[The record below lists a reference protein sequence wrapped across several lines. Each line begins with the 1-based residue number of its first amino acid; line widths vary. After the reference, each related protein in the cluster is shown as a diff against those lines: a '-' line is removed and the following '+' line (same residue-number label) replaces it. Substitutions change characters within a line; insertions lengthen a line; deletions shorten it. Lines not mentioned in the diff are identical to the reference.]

1 MLRVRN
7 ALAAVLGL
15 SMCFPFPAFAE
26 VAVGEATLI
35 KTEVAGENGPLVVKD
50 PVHRDERI
58 RTSIGGLG
66 QFVFRD
72 GTKLA
77 VGAGSSVV
85 IDSYVYDDANSVKK
99 LTIKAAKGTFRWIS
113 GNSSSSAYS
122 IVTPAGTIGV
132 RGTAFDV
139 YVAPNGT
146 TAMVLLNGSA
156 QFCGAGG
163 CKQLR
168 EQCDCVIASRGGGVS
183 DPRKVD
189 ETTLR
194 TLRNNKALPFL
205 SGNQQLSGPLG
216 NIRTSCGLR
225 SMRAERQDRPPES
238 SPVPTLFP
246 PQEQAPPSPQKP
258 ERPQKPDE
266 PQKPDK
272 PDKPHHHR
280 PDKHHHDRDHDHPDR
295 HHHDRDR
302 DRDHWGG
309 RGGHHDRGNDGGG
322 WGQRSGNHDVQNE
335 HGRRDGWGNRHE
347 GARDRGG
354 DNHGARDH
362 ADRGSATR
370 DGSRDH
376 ADRDRGGRSD
386 GGDGGRNGHN
396 GHRDGTQGGAAPANG
411 GQAQSGGAESAASD
425 GSQGSVGTGTGTGTG
440 AGDGDGAGSGG
451 HRGGWHGRNGDQNG
465 GRQGGGGHQM
475 RDHSGAD
482 GDGAS
487 GGGSS
492 D

>member
-85 IDSYVYDDANSVKK
+85 IDSYVYYDANSVKK

-189 ETTLR
+189 ATTLR
-194 TLRNNKALPFL
+194 TLRNQKALPFL

-216 NIRTSCGLR
+216 NIRTTCGLR
-225 SMRAERQDRPPES
+225 SIRADRQDRPAES
-238 SPVPTLFP
+238 TPVPTLFP
-246 PQEQAPPSPQKP
+246 PQEQAPPPPQKP
-258 ERPQKPDE
+258 ERPQ
-266 PQKPDK
+266 K

-295 HHHDRDR
+295 HHHDRD
-302 DRDHWGG
+302 
-309 RGGHHDRGNDGGG
+309 GHHGRDNDGGG
-322 WGQRSGNHDVQNE
+322 WGQRSGQDGPGR
-335 HGRRDGWGNRHE
+335 HGPRDGWGNRHE
-347 GARDRGG
+347 GTRDRGG
-354 DNHGARDH
+354 DNQ
-362 ADRGSATR
+362 
-370 DGSRDH
+370 GSRDH
-376 ADRDRGGRSD
+376 ADRGHARDESRDQADRDHGSPDRGSRHGGGRSD
-386 GGDGGRNGHN
+386 GGNGDRGHN
-396 GHRDGTQGGAAPANG
+396 GHHDGPRGGPSPANG
-411 GQAQSGGAESAASD
+411 GQAQSSGAGAAAAGEAGQGGTGIRSAD
-425 GSQGSVGTGTGTGTG
+425 GSRV
-440 AGDGDGAGSGG
+440 GSGG
-451 HRGGWHGRNGDQNG
+451 HRGWQSGGW
-465 GRQGGGGHQM
+465 QGGGGRHVHGH
-475 RDHSGAD
+475 DGNTHGSGD
-482 GDGAS
+482 N
-487 GGGSS
+487 GG
-492 D
+492 

>member
-7 ALAAVLGL
+7 ALAAMLGL
-15 SMCFPFPAFAE
+15 SMCFPLCFPFPAYAE

-168 EQCDCVIASRGGGVS
+168 EQCDCVIASRG
-183 DPRKVD
+183 
-189 ETTLR
+189 
-194 TLRNNKALPFL
+194 
-205 SGNQQLSGPLG
+205 
-216 NIRTSCGLR
+216 
-225 SMRAERQDRPPES
+225 
-238 SPVPTLFP
+238 
-246 PQEQAPPSPQKP
+246 
-258 ERPQKPDE
+258 
-266 PQKPDK
+266 
-272 PDKPHHHR
+272 
-280 PDKHHHDRDHDHPDR
+280 
-295 HHHDRDR
+295 
-302 DRDHWGG
+302 
-309 RGGHHDRGNDGGG
+309 
-322 WGQRSGNHDVQNE
+322 
-335 HGRRDGWGNRHE
+335 
-347 GARDRGG
+347 
-354 DNHGARDH
+354 
-362 ADRGSATR
+362 
-370 DGSRDH
+370 
-376 ADRDRGGRSD
+376 
-386 GGDGGRNGHN
+386 
-396 GHRDGTQGGAAPANG
+396 
-411 GQAQSGGAESAASD
+411 
-425 GSQGSVGTGTGTGTG
+425 
-440 AGDGDGAGSGG
+440 
-451 HRGGWHGRNGDQNG
+451 
-465 GRQGGGGHQM
+465 
-475 RDHSGAD
+475 
-482 GDGAS
+482 
-487 GGGSS
+487 
-492 D
+492 

>member
-1 MLRVRN
+1 MLRLRDVSA
-7 ALAAVLGL
+7 ALLGL
-15 SMCFPFPAFAE
+15 VMCCPVAARAE

-35 KTEVAGENGPLVVKD
+35 KTEVTGEDGPLVVKA

-85 IDSYVYDDANSVKK
+85 IDSYVYDEANSVKK

-146 TAMVLLNGSA
+146 TAMVLLNGAA

-168 EQCDCVIASRGGGVS
+168 QQCDCVIASRHGGVS
-183 DPRKVD
+183 DPRRVD
-189 ETTLR
+189 EATLQ
-194 TLRNNKALPFL
+194 TLGNRKALPFL

-225 SMRAERQDRPPES
+225 SIRVDRQDPARDVIPEAA
-238 SPVPTLFP
+238 PA
-246 PQEQAPPSPQKP
+246 PQRLAPPAPPQKP
-258 ERPQKPDE
+258 

-272 PDKPHHHR
+272 DHH
-280 PDKHHHDRDHDHPDR
+280 HPDR
-295 HHHDRDR
+295 HHHWD
-302 DRDHWGG
+302 GP
-309 RGGHHDRGNDGGG
+309 RGWHGHHWDGHQGG
-322 WGQRSGNHDVQNE
+322 WGQRADDDERRTPRGWRDAGPGRERETQHERGRDHAGRERGGREQPGADRPARGMAARDQAGGGATDGGFRDYQ
-335 HGRRDGWGNRHE
+335 GRRDRQQDG
-347 GARDRGG
+347 
-354 DNHGARDH
+354 
-362 ADRGSATR
+362 GSAM
-370 DGSRDH
+370 S
-376 ADRDRGGRSD
+376 
-386 GGDGGRNGHN
+386 
-396 GHRDGTQGGAAPANG
+396 G
-411 GQAQSGGAESAASD
+411 GQMHFGQMHSGQTRSGQTNAGQTNTSQTGGGSSNGASGNDGQSTAGQRSGW
-425 GSQGSVGTGTGTGTG
+425 QG
-440 AGDGDGAGSGG
+440 
-451 HRGGWHGRNGDQNG
+451 GGWHGGGWHGGGWNSGGGRGNG
-465 GRQGGGGHQM
+465 GHGM
-475 RDHSGAD
+475 RDH
-482 GDGAS
+482 GDQVP
-487 GGGSS
+487 
-492 D
+492 

>member
-1 MLRVRN
+1 
-7 ALAAVLGL
+7 
-15 SMCFPFPAFAE
+15 
-26 VAVGEATLI
+26 
-35 KTEVAGENGPLVVKD
+35 VVKD

-225 SMRAERQDRPPES
+225 SMRAERQDRPQES
-238 SPVPTLFP
+238 TPVPTLFP
-246 PQEQAPPSPQKP
+246 PQEQAPPKA
-258 ERPQKPDE
+258 PDR

-272 PDKPHHHR
+272 PQKPGKPEKPHHH
-280 PDKHHHDRDHDHPDR
+280 HPDR
-295 HHHDRDR
+295 HHHDRDDHHPGRHHHDR
-302 DRDHWGG
+302 DRDYDHWGG
-309 RGGHHDRGNDGGG
+309 RGGDRDGHHGHNDGGG
-322 WGQRSGNHDVQNE
+322 WGQRSGHHDGQNG

-347 GARDRGG
+347 GSRDRGG
-354 DNHGARDH
+354 DNHGARDRGNRDH
-362 ADRGSATR
+362 AAR

-376 ADRDRGGRSD
+376 ADRDRGNRDNGGRDHGSRGHGGRSD
-386 GGDGGRNGHN
+386 GDRSTHG
-396 GHRDGTQGGAAPANG
+396 GHRDGPQGGASPANDGQSQAGAAGSPAGDG
-411 GQAQSGGAESAASD
+411 GQGGA
-425 GSQGSVGTGTGTGTG
+425 GTG
-440 AGDGDGAGSGG
+440 AGNAVGSGG

-465 GRQGGGGHQM
+465 GWQGGGWNGGGRHM
-475 RDHSGAD
+475 HDR
-482 GDGAS
+482 S
-487 GGGSS
+487 GGVNHDNGGSG